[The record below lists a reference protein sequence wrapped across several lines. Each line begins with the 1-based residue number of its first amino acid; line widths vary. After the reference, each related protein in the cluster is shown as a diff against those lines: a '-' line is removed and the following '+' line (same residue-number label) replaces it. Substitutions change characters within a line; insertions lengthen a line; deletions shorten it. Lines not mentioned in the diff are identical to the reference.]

1 MFLFKTV
8 VNCNNDDDDDD
19 NDDENGF
26 VMIMMMM
33 LLLLL
38 PLMIMMMTMM
48 RVLMMIM
55 TTQESDD
62 EEEDD
67 NSDQMIMS
75 ACEAFS
81 ADHSVDKSARDRVD
95 AKGLYWRL
103 RFPPDR
109 VLMSYFAIYCYL
121 SLKWT

>member
-38 PLMIMMMTMM
+38 PLMMTMM

-55 TTQESDD
+55 TTHESDD

-103 RFPPDR
+103 RFPRDR

>member
-1 MFLFKTV
+1 
-8 VNCNNDDDDDD
+8 
-19 NDDENGF
+19 
-26 VMIMMMM
+26 MILKMVLMMMM
-33 LLLLL
+33 LLLLML
-38 PLMIMMMTMM
+38 PLMIMMMIMM
-48 RVLMMIM
+48 RVLIM
-55 TTQESDD
+55 TTQEPDD
-62 EEEDD
+62 DEEDD

-95 AKGLYWRL
+95 AKGLYGRL
-103 RFPPDR
+103 RFPPDG